1 MKPTRASSVRRC
13 SFRAWRLGTLAGM
26 ALLLAACVDGY
37 PDEDVPNVHPRDM
50 SAQQRIA
57 VMNQIGKDASPRGR
71 WRYHLV
77 SSCSLQA
84 SQGPAWSRKSMT
96 LQLQGD
102 GVSTRRDDELGAFVV
117 QVVPDQASAQEAVTV
132 LDTLQWTDVVQ
143 MRSMLE
149 LLRLDCRP
157 GSGQQG

>member
-1 MKPTRASSVRRC
+1 MKPTPASIVQRC
-13 SFRAWRLGTLAGM
+13 SFAARRRGTLAGLAM
-26 ALLLAACVDGY
+26 LLAACVDGY
-37 PDEDVPNVHPRDM
+37 PDEDAPNVHPRDM

-71 WRYHLV
+71 WRYRLV

-84 SQGPAWSRKSMT
+84 SQGPAWSRESVT
-96 LQLQGD
+96 VQLQGTS
-102 GVSTRRDDELGAFVV
+102 VSMRRDDGLEAFVV
-117 QVVPDQASAQEAVTV
+117 QLVPDQASAQEAVTV
-132 LDTLQWTDVVQ
+132 LDTLQWTDAVQ

-157 GSGQQG
+157 GSGRQS

>member
-1 MKPTRASSVRRC
+1 MNLTPASSVQRG
-13 SFRAWRLGTLAGM
+13 SSPAWRLGTLAGM
-26 ALLLAACVDGY
+26 AMLLAVCVDGY
-37 PDEDVPNVHPRDM
+37 PDEDAPNVHPRDM

-71 WRYHLV
+71 WRYRLA

-84 SQGPAWSRKSMT
+84 SQGPAWSREWVT
-96 LQLQGD
+96 VQLQGT
-102 GVSTRRDDELGAFVV
+102 SASMRRDDGLEAFVV
-117 QVVPDQASAQEAVTV
+117 QLVPGQASTQEAVTV
-132 LDTLQWTDVVQ
+132 LDTLQWTDAVQ

-157 GSGQQG
+157 GSGPQF